1 VARELTEAEKTAYDK
16 MVEGAKQMTI
26 FGTEDDLDSRDYIFD
41 YPNDHEEGHDDLHG
55 VLKEALAA
63 KKAGAKCPICG
74 KPIWAAGSGITGDYM
89 CFTCTTGEVDDSE
102 DYEIVD

>member
-41 YPNDHEEGHDDLHG
+41 YPNDHEEGHEKWLR
-55 VLKEALAA
+55 
-63 KKAGAKCPICG
+63 
-74 KPIWAAGSGITGDYM
+74 
-89 CFTCTTGEVDDSE
+89 
-102 DYEIVD
+102 